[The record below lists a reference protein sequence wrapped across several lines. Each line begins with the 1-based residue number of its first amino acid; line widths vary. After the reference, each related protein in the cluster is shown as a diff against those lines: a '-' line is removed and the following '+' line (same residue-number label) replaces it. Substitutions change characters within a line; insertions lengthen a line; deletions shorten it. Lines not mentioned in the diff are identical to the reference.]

1 MMSQERPGISLTI
14 ARFSRH
20 QCVVMRPMVFLAY
33 KECAYFLVAL
43 RENIM
48 GTNLRFLSSLNLC
61 QPSSP
66 VSISEKYG
74 QPQKG
79 NSWKKSMERPSER
92 SAWKMSLKL

>member
-1 MMSQERPGISLTI
+1 LPGKFPSNNPTSYVGGWVIGRL
-14 ARFSRH
+14 FPSRC
-20 QCVVMRPMVFLAY
+20 QA
-33 KECAYFLVAL
+33 KECGYFLVAL

-48 GTNLRFLSSLNLC
+48 GVNLRFLSSLNLL

-79 NSWKKSMERPSER
+79 NSWKKSMERPSEIGR
-92 SAWKMSLKL
+92 ASCRERG